1 MNISKFISERVLVG
15 NKVVWTILFL
25 LLSISM
31 IEVYSASSNM
41 TYQSNAFWRPVMG
54 HTMMI
59 AIGVAACC
67 VIARLNMTVLKLV
80 AALGNF
86 FSIFLLLCALF
97 IGERVNGA
105 TRWVFGLQPSEVAK
119 GILVMTIAL
128 ILSKT
133 IDVNTKR
140 VSMNGVKACLA
151 ITFVN
156 CALIAPENLSTAGL
170 TFLVVFLM
178 MFVGQVSLR
187 VLAAIIA
194 PIIIVGGLGL
204 AFMKTTPMETIKS
217 ISEITIAGGQPLH
230 RLPTWANRLRSDD
243 GVYSAANYPINDHL
257 QVAHAKIA
265 IATSGIWGCGPGN
278 SVERDYLPQAFSD
291 FIFAIIIE
299 ELGLAGGIFV
309 LLLYIA
315 LLFQVGSISRQC
327 TERFPQLLSM
337 GLAMLIVS
345 QALFNLG
352 VAVGLLPVTGQQLP
366 LVSRGGTG
374 IILNCCYIGMI
385 LATSRAAM
393 KTETE
398 QTKDTTEQETIE
410 QDTTDES
417 NN

>member
-1 MNISKFISERVLVG
+1 MNISKFIGERVLVG
-15 NKVVWTILFL
+15 DKVVWTVLLL

-31 IEVYSASSNM
+31 VEVYSASSNM
-41 TYQSNAFWRPVMG
+41 TYESNAFWKPVMG

-59 AIGVAACC
+59 VVGLAACC
-67 VIARLNMTVLKLV
+67 VIARMNMTVLKLV
-80 AALGNF
+80 AAVGNV
-86 FSIFLLLCALF
+86 FSIILLLCALF
-97 IGERVNGA
+97 LGERVNGA

-119 GILVMTIAL
+119 GILVMSIAL
-128 ILSKT
+128 TLSKT
-133 IDVNTKR
+133 VDINTKR
-140 VSMNGVKACLA
+140 VSATGIKVCLL
-151 ITFVN
+151 ITGLI

-170 TFLVVFLM
+170 TFLVVILM

-187 VLAAIIA
+187 VLAAILAPLVIA
-194 PIIIVGGLGL
+194 GGLGL

-217 ISEITIAGGQPLH
+217 ISEMSIAGGKPLH

-243 GVYSAANYPINDHL
+243 GEYTAANYPINDHL

-265 IATSGIWGCGPGN
+265 IATSGILGCGPGN

-299 ELGLAGGIFV
+299 ELGLLGGIFV

-315 LLFQVGSISRQC
+315 LLFQVGNISRQC

-337 GLAMLIVS
+337 GLALLIVT

-385 LATSRAAM
+385 LATSREATKV
-393 KTETE
+393 KTEPIQE
-398 QTKDTTEQETIE
+398 PIEQE
-410 QDTTDES
+410 TTDES